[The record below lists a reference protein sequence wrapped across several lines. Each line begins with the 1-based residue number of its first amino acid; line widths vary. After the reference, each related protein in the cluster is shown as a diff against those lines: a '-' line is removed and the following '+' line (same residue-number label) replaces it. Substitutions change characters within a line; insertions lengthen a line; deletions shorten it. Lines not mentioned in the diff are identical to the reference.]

1 MKIYSTQSPSI
12 QKALDEEFANEE
24 NFPSNVKVGIEWVM
38 TVVKPNGDTTNYSQE
53 MMISYYKQNDSSY
66 EPLYSSKDDAQAADE
81 TADEAAD
88 EEAAN

>member
-1 MKIYSTQSPSI
+1 
-12 QKALDEEFANEE
+12 
-24 NFPSNVKVGIEWVM
+24 M